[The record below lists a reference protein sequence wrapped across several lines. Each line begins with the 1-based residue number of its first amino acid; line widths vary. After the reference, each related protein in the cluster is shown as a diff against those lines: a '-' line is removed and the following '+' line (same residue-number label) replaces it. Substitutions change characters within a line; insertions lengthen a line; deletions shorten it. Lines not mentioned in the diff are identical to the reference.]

1 MAPFQHLVRFE
12 SASGETCYGEAGR
25 HNVSQG
31 ILVGQEVQVYDG
43 DNPWEPDFKLSERV
57 ETIKKVCLSIQRR
70 MDCHCSTLLNR

>member
-1 MAPFQHLVRFE
+1 MASFQHLVRFE

-25 HNVSQG
+25 NNVSQG

-57 ETIKKVCLSIQRR
+57 ETIKKVCILIQHR
-70 MDCHCSTLLNR
+70 MDCHCSTPLIR